1 MEYEYAVTAVN
12 DRDYSN
18 VWSQR
23 FDNALE
29 AVNVFN
35 KFNDFGDAESYRTI
49 NLAEPNG
56 KMHTKVFYRNG
67 NVGGK

>member
-1 MEYEYAVTAVN
+1 MEYTYAVTATN
-12 DRDYSN
+12 DRDYEN
-18 VWSQR
+18 TWSQR

-35 KFNDFGDAESYRTI
+35 KFSDFGDAERYRTI
-49 NLAEPNG
+49 NLSEPTG
-56 KMHTKVFYRNG
+56 KMHTKVFYRDG